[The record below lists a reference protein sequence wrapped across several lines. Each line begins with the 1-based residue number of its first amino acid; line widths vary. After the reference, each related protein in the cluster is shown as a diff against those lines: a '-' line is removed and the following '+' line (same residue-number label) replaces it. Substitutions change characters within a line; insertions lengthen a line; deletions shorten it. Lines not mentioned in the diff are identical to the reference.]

1 MLESLRPHPS
11 RTMQCTLFTA
21 SYELWANEAMHVADK
36 TKPIKAL
43 KRDAAK
49 NRRAPQICARCQLTS
64 VEMSWPKLCGW
75 LNLFLQVF
83 NHIHQAVNLF
93 KCIVEG
99 QRWPYRAFQAESAQ
113 DGLSAVVAGP
123 DGDAGLV

>member
-1 MLESLRPHPS
+1 MN
-11 RTMQCTLFTA
+11 RTDHEQLL
-21 SYELWANEAMHVADK
+21 LWANEAMHVAGK
-36 TKPIKAL
+36 TKSNKSP

-49 NRRAPQICARCQLTS
+49 NRRAPQICARCQLTA

-75 LNLFLQVF
+75 LNLFLQVS

-93 KCIVEG
+93 KRVVEG
-99 QRWPYRAFQAESAQ
+99 QGWPYCAFQAEPAQ
-113 DGLSAVVAGP
+113 DGLGAVVAGA